1 MCATLPTDGHRSTLP
16 TLPATIL
23 ATTIRQLR
31 VLPVT
36 ATARLSTIN
45 SRNTSASAP
54 LVMLMILNHKALT
67 MEAEPAPWNKTKI
80 AAVAVQV
87 VTASVV
93 VIFDVLVT
101 RGSASLVLA

>member
-1 MCATLPTDGHRSTLP
+1 
-16 TLPATIL
+16 
-23 ATTIRQLR
+23 
-31 VLPVT
+31 
-36 ATARLSTIN
+36 
-45 SRNTSASAP
+45 
-54 LVMLMILNHKALT
+54 MILNHKALT